1 MERIY
6 LVMNRF
12 GDILHLERIYMKSI
26 IHRAE
31 SRGHANYGWL
41 KTNYTFSFANYYDPN
56 RIHFG
61 TLRVLNDDY
70 IEGGHGF
77 DRHPHD
83 NMEIITI
90 MLEGELKHEDSM
102 GNSFVLH
109 EHEIQ
114 TMSAGTGIFHSEA
127 NNDPVK
133 PAKLL
138 QIWVFPKQRNI
149 QPQYGL
155 TGFSPEERKNK
166 WHLVVS
172 PSNHGTAQIRQD
184 AYFSMISME
193 ENFAL
198 DYQLYNHNNG
208 VYVFLIEGVIE
219 AGGLQLKTRDGAG
232 ISETAAIPFRAIK
245 KSEVLVMEVPMK

>member
-1 MERIY
+1 
-6 LVMNRF
+6 
-12 GDILHLERIYMKSI
+12 MKSI
-26 IHRAE
+26 VHKADT
-31 SRGHANYGWL
+31 RGNANYGWL

-56 RIHFG
+56 RLHFG
-61 TLRVLNDDY
+61 TLRVLNDDF
-70 IEGGHGF
+70 IAGGRGF

-133 PAKLL
+133 AAKLL
-138 QIWVFPKQRNI
+138 QIWVFPKNRNI
-149 QPQYGL
+149 EPQYGL
-155 TGFSPEERKNK
+155 TAFSPEERKNK

-172 PSNHGTAQIRQD
+172 PSKPGTAIIRQD
-184 AYFSMISME
+184 AYFSMISMDE
-193 ENFAL
+193 GFTI
-198 DYQLYNHNNG
+198 DYQLYDTNNG
-208 VYVFLIEGVIE
+208 VYIFNIDGEIE
-219 AGGLQLKTRDGAG
+219 AEGIPFNTRDGAG
-232 ISETAAIPFRAIK
+232 IWDVKSINFKAYK
-245 KSEVLVMEVPMK
+245 KSEVLIMEIPMK

>member
-1 MERIY
+1 
-6 LVMNRF
+6 
-12 GDILHLERIYMKSI
+12 MKSI
-26 IHRAE
+26 IHKSD

-41 KTNYTFSFANYYDPN
+41 NTHYTFSFANYYDPN

-90 MLEGELKHEDSM
+90 MLQGELRHADSM
-102 GNSFVLH
+102 GNAFVLH
-109 EHEIQ
+109 ENEIQ
-114 TMSAGTGIFHSEA
+114 TMSAGTGIFHSEH
-127 NNDPVK
+127 NNLSDK
-133 PAKLL
+133 PARLL
-138 QIWVFPKQRNI
+138 QIWIFPRKRNI

-155 TGFSPEERKNK
+155 TGFSSEERKNK

-172 PSNHGTAQIRQD
+172 PSTPGTAIINQD
-184 AYFSMISME
+184 AYFSMATMD
-193 ENFAL
+193 ENLQL
-198 DYQLYNHNNG
+198 DYKLFDANNG
-208 VYVFLIEGVIE
+208 VYIFVIDGAID
-219 AGGLQLKTRDGAG
+219 AGGQHLATRDGAG
-232 ISETAAIPFRAIK
+232 ISETTSVSIKALK

>member
-1 MERIY
+1 MKT
-6 LVMNRF
+6 V
-12 GDILHLERIYMKSI
+12 LHK
-26 IHRAE
+26 AE

-41 KTNYTFSFANYYDPN
+41 NTNYTFSFANYFDPN

-114 TMSAGTGIFHSEA
+114 TMSAGTGIFHSES
-127 NNDPVK
+127 NNSSDK

-138 QIWVFPKQRNI
+138 QIWVFPKHKNI

-172 PSNHGTAQIRQD
+172 SAKPGTALIHQD
-184 AYFSMISME
+184 AYFSLISMD
-193 ENFAL
+193 ENL
-198 DYQLYNHNNG
+198 EIDYQMYDSNNG
-208 VYVFLIEGVIE
+208 VYVFMIDGEVQ
-219 AGGLQLKTRDGAG
+219 AGDTHLKKRDGAG
-232 ISETAAIPFRAIK
+232 IWDTTSIPFKASK

>member
-1 MERIY
+1 
-6 LVMNRF
+6 
-12 GDILHLERIYMKSI
+12 MKTV
-26 IHRAE
+26 IHKAD
-31 SRGHANYGWL
+31 SRGRANYGWL
-41 KTNYTFSFANYYDPN
+41 KTFYSFSFANYYDPN

-102 GNSFVLH
+102 GNAFVLH
-109 EHEIQ
+109 ENEIQ

-127 NNDPVK
+127 NNDPLN
-133 PAKLL
+133 PARLL

-149 QPQYGL
+149 QPSYGL
-155 TGFSPEERKNK
+155 TGFSPEERKNN

-172 PSNHGTAQIRQD
+172 PSKPGTAQIHQD
-184 AYFSMISME
+184 AFFSMISMD
-193 ENFAL
+193 ENL
-198 DYQLYNHNNG
+198 EIDYQLYNSENG
-208 VYVFLIEGVIE
+208 VYIFVIDGKVD
-219 AGGLQLKTRDGAG
+219 AGTLSLEKRDGAG
-232 ISETAAIPFRAIK
+232 IWETKAIPFRAVN

>member
-1 MERIY
+1 MPSEHK
-6 LVMNRF
+6 NF
-12 GDILHLERIYMKSI
+12 AHMKTV
-26 IHRAE
+26 IHKAD
-31 SRGHANYGWL
+31 SRGSANYGWL
-41 KTNYTFSFANYYDPN
+41 KTFYSFSFANYYDPN

-109 EHEIQ
+109 ENEIQ

-127 NNDPVK
+127 NNDPEK
-133 PAKLL
+133 SAKLL

-149 QPQYGL
+149 QPSYGL
-155 TGFSPEERKNK
+155 AVFSPEERKNK

-172 PSNHGTAQIRQD
+172 PSKPGTAQIHQN
-184 AYFSMISME
+184 AFFSMISME
-193 ENFAL
+193 ESLAI
-198 DYQLYNHNNG
+198 DYQLYNSENG
-208 VYVFLIEGVIE
+208 VYTFVIDGE
-219 AGGLQLKTRDGAG
+219 VEVGGLGLNKRDGIG
-232 ISETAAIPFRAIK
+232 VWETESIPFKAK
-245 KSEVLVMEVPMK
+245 KKAEVLVMEIPMK